1 MTDTHRAFTGSIP
14 ENYDRYL
21 RPLLFEPYA
30 VDLAGRLDVRAG
42 MRVLEIACGT
52 GIVTRHLRGELDS
65 ASTLTATDLNQAML
79 DCARERLGSDGI
91 EWRQADA
98 TSLPFADGSF
108 DAVVC
113 QFGWMFFPDKPQ
125 AAREARRVLARGG
138 RWLFNV
144 WDRIERNELVVVVR
158 DAVAKVLGSPPTF
171 FNTPYGHHDPLRLQR
186 DVESSGF
193 SQILVEPV
201 SLEGSS
207 ASALDVARGWTDGSP
222 LRNEFADR
230 GEAVANE
237 VREAVRTAIQQ
248 RYGDGPI
255 SARLNVFVCS
265 ATAD

>member
-42 MRVLEIACGT
+42 MRVLELACGT
-52 GIVTRHLRGELDS
+52 GILTRHLHGKLDS

-91 EWRQADA
+91 KWQQADA
-98 TSLPFADGSF
+98 TALPFADGSF

-138 RWLFNV
+138 RLLFNV
-144 WDRIERNELVVVVR
+144 WDRIERNEVGAIAR
-158 DAVAKVLGSPPTF
+158 DAMAKVLGSPPTF
-171 FNTPYGHHDPLRLQR
+171 FGTPYGHHDPARLER
-186 DVESSGF
+186 DVESGGF

-201 SLEGSS
+201 SLGGSS
-207 ASALDVARGWTDGSP
+207 ASALDVARGFTDGSP
-222 LRNEFADR
+222 VKNEFADR
-230 GEAVANE
+230 GEAVVNE
-237 VREAVRTAIQQ
+237 VREAVRAAIRQ
-248 RYGDGPI
+248 RYGDGQI
-255 SARLNVFVCS
+255 SARLSAFVCS
-265 ATAD
+265 ATA

>member
-1 MTDTHRAFTGSIP
+1 MTDTHRAFTGGIP

-30 VDLAGRLDVRAG
+30 VDLAGRLELRAG
-42 MRVLEIACGT
+42 MRVLELACGT
-52 GIVTRHLRGELDS
+52 GIATRHLRAELDS

-138 RWLFNV
+138 RLLFNV
-144 WDRIERNELVVVVR
+144 WDRIERNELGVVVR
-158 DAVAKVLGSPPTF
+158 DAVAKVLGSPPSF
-171 FNTPYGHHDPLRLQR
+171 FGTPYGHYDPVRLGR
-186 DVESSGF
+186 DVESGGF

-201 SLEGSS
+201 PLEGSS

-230 GEAVANE
+230 GEAVVNE

-255 SARLNVFVCS
+255 SARLSAFVCS
-265 ATAD
+265 ATAG